1 VGATNGV
8 TYVGH
13 ATVLIELDGARLLTD
28 PLLRRRVTHLRRESE
43 PDIDN
48 LADLDAVLISHA
60 HHDHLHLRSLR
71 LVARSIRIVVPKG
84 MGGLVERQGFQSVVE
99 VSEEDSLTVGSV
111 SIRATRAVHAGK
123 RQPGW
128 RSGPALGYVIEGSQ
142 SIYFA
147 GDTDLF
153 DEMDGLVEDLDVAL
167 LPIWGWGPSLGRGM
181 HLDPRSA
188 AEALRLLQ
196 PRIAVPIHWGTYRP
210 LHLSARSKFLSDPA
224 EAFVNEA
231 SELAPEVQVEVLRPG
246 DRLQL

>member
-1 VGATNGV
+1 M

-13 ATVLIELDGARLLTD
+13 ATVLVELDGAKLLTD

-43 PDIDN
+43 PEIDG
-48 LADLDAVLISHA
+48 LEDLDAVLISHA
-60 HHDHLHLRSLR
+60 HHDHLHLRSLSR
-71 LVARSIRIVVPKG
+71 LNRSIQIVVPKG
-84 MGGLVERQGFQSVVE
+84 LGRLVERRGFQSVVE
-99 VSEEDSLTVGSV
+99 VEEENALTVGAI

-128 RSGPALGYVIEGSQ
+128 RSGPALGYVIEGSS

-188 AEALRLLQ
+188 AEALQMLR

-210 LHLSARSKFLSDPA
+210 LHMSARSKFLSDPA
-224 EAFVNEA
+224 ETFVNEA
-231 SELAPEVQVEVLRPG
+231 SELAPEVEVKVLQPG
-246 DRLQL
+246 ERLQL